1 MNEIKNDQYYMKI
14 ALKEAKKAGDLGE
27 VPIGAIIV
35 YQDEIIGRASNLR
48 ETTQNAVTHA
58 ELMAI
63 QQACEK
69 IGSWRLEETTLYVT
83 LEPCPMCA
91 GAILQSRIPRVV
103 YGARDI
109 KAGCVDSLYRLLND
123 ERFNHM
129 CNVTE
134 GVLADESGAILSD
147 FFRALRVRKKEEK
160 RLRKEQEA
168 IQKQQE
174 TLNGDAN

>member
-1 MNEIKNDQYYMKI
+1 MVIFEKDQFYMKEAI
-14 ALKEAKKAGDLGE
+14 IEAKKAAQLGE

-35 YQDEIIGRASNLR
+35 FQDEIIARAHNLR
-48 ETTQNAVTHA
+48 ETSQNAVTHA

-69 IGSWRLEETTLYVT
+69 MGSWRLEETTLYVT

-123 ERFNHM
+123 ARFNHE
-129 CNVTE
+129 CEVTE
-134 GVLADESGAILSD
+134 GVLAEECGQLLTD
-147 FFRALRVRKKEEK
+147 FFRAIRERKKTEK
-160 RLRKEQEA
+160 QLRKQLAQGVQNNE
-168 IQKQQE
+168 I
-174 TLNGDAN
+174 

>member
-1 MNEIKNDQYYMKI
+1 MDVFEKDRFFMKE
-14 ALKEAKKAGDLGE
+14 ALEEAKKARDLGE
-27 VPIGAIIV
+27 VPIGAVLV
-35 YQDEIIGRASNLR
+35 YEDEIIARAHNLR

-69 IGSWRLEETTLYVT
+69 IGSWRLEKTTLYVT

-91 GAILQSRIPRVV
+91 GAILQSRVPRVV

-123 ERFNHM
+123 ARFNHE
-129 CNVTE
+129 CDVVE
-134 GVLADESGAILSD
+134 GILADECGNILTD
-147 FFRALRVRKKEEK
+147 FFRSLRERKKAEKKARQQALLLEE
-160 RLRKEQEA
+160 E
-168 IQKQQE
+168 
-174 TLNGDAN
+174 

>member
-1 MNEIKNDQYYMKI
+1 MDVFDQDRQFMQL
-14 ALKEAKKAGDLGE
+14 ALEEAKKAGELGE
-27 VPIGAIIV
+27 VPIGAVIV
-35 YQDEIIGRASNLR
+35 YKGEVIASASNRR

-69 IGSWRLEETTLYVT
+69 VGSWRLEETTLYVT

-103 YGARDI
+103 YGARDG

-123 ERFNHM
+123 SRFNHE
-129 CNVTE
+129 CEVTE
-134 GVLADESGAILSD
+134 GVLAEQCGQILTD
-147 FFRALRVRKKEEK
+147 FFRALRERKKAEKLARNAAQEE
-160 RLRKEQEA
+160 RMINE
-168 IQKQQE
+168 II
-174 TLNGDAN
+174 